1 MDQLQILPRK
11 VLSFFIADVLFLIKQ
26 LLEFINLPPIE
37 RRPRL
42 LSYLFRLAV
51 PGLLLPAGEAQVEG
65 GVGGEDVA
73 DEMTSQV
80 SPLALELGQHK
91 LGK

>member
-42 LSYLFRLAV
+42 LSHLFRLA
-51 PGLLLPAGEAQVEG
+51 GLLLPVGEAQVEG

-73 DEMTSQV
+73 DEVTGEV
-80 SPLALELGQHK
+80 SPLALELCNIN
-91 LGK
+91 